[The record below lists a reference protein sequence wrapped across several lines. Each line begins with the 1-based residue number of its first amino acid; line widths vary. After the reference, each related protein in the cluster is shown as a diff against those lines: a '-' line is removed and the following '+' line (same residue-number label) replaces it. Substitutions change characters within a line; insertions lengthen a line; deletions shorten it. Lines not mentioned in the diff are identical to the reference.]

1 MQASHD
7 HSLDPSAV
15 ASAVRR
21 FVHALGARAADRL
34 EATLFAHGG
43 VARLFSLEDAV
54 ARAWPGEV
62 TKELVWS
69 REDLNGR
76 GPELRFRAFDAA
88 GVLLAQECY
97 AVGPLKPVEASR
109 G

>member
-1 MQASHD
+1 MPSQD
-7 HSLDPSAV
+7 LNLDPSAV

-21 FVHALGARAADRL
+21 FVHAIGARCCDRL
-34 EATLFAHGG
+34 EATLFAQGG

-76 GPELRFRAFDAA
+76 GPELRFRAFDAE
-88 GVLLAQECY
+88 GVLLAQESY
-97 AVGPLKPVEASR
+97 AVGGLKPVEAAR

>member
-1 MQASHD
+1 MPPQD
-7 HSLDPSAV
+7 HHFDPAAV
-15 ASAVRR
+15 AQAVGR
-21 FVHALGARAADRL
+21 FAQALGVRAADRL

-62 TKELVWS
+62 AKELVWS

-76 GPELRFRAFDAA
+76 PELRLRAFDAA
-88 GVLLAQECY
+88 GRLLAQECY
-97 AVGPLKPVEASR
+97 AVDGLKPLAA
-109 G
+109 GHG